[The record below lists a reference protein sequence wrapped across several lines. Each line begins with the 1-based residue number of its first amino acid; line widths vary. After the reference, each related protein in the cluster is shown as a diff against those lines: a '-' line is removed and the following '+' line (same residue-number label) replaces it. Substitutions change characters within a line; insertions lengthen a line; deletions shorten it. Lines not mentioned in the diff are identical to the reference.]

1 MAHQRYMA
9 LVHEIGRLSPCASI
23 LDVGCGE
30 GSLTQYVTGFARETV
45 GIDVSG
51 VAIER
56 ARRAVP
62 RGTFH
67 RVRLEDFEPER
78 RFSVVLA
85 VEVLYYVP
93 SVADALRRLM
103 SLGDHVLVSYTSR
116 ERDRIEPYLEP
127 YGDTRS
133 RRFYPFFES
142 TKFGFMVAHLR
153 APSDRADACV
163 SALSAAAEFGDECQ
177 QLSRVNDW
185 FADESVGAGRLQE
198 SLAVSGHGMSRR

>member
-1 MAHQRYMA
+1 MAADYDVPPSSRVTAELWIACMRSGPIRGGLRSRRWHTNA
-9 LVHEIGRLSPCASI
+9 IWLVHEIGRLSPCASI

-85 VEVLYYVP
+85 VEVLYYVR

-103 SLGDHVLVSYTSR
+103 SFGDHVLVSYTSR
-116 ERDRIEPYLEP
+116 ERDRIEPYVEP

-142 TKFGFMVAHLR
+142 TKFGFTVAHLR
-153 APSDRADACV
+153 ADRADGCV
-163 SALSAAAEFGDECQ
+163 SALSAAAEFGDK
-177 QLSRVNDW
+177 R
-185 FADESVGAGRLQE
+185 
-198 SLAVSGHGMSRR
+198 